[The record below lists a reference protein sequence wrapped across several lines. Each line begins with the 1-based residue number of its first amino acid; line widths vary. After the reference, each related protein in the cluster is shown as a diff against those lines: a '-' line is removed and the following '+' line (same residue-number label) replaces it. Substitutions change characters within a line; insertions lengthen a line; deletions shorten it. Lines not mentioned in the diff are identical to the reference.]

1 MAAHLHRYS
10 SELASIEETVLE
22 ISDHHQSLNSR
33 KAFERV
39 QDGLAQILSQV
50 KSVRNFEAELGKKIQ
65 NILALVSHSSP
76 QGSSAYC

>member
-10 SELASIEETVLE
+10 SELASIEETVLD
-22 ISDHHQSLNSR
+22 IFNRHKPLNSR

-50 KSVRNFEAELGKKIQ
+50 KSVRNFEAELEKKIQ
-65 NILALVSHSSP
+65 NILALVSHDSP
-76 QGSSAYC
+76 QSSSAFC